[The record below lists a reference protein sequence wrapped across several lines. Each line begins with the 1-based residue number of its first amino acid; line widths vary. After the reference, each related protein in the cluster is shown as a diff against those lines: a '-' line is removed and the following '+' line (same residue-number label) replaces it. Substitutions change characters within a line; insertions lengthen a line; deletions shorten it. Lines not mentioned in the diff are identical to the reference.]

1 MCKVC
6 FDRGCGEES
15 CASLYAGSRV
25 FGSLGCLHGLEQRL
39 TECGLSMTKTHK
51 NIHTITTISFSICGD
66 SYFDSVMYQ
75 KEREEPSA
83 EVKDRMEHGTV
94 NEINTV
100 SIIVVKVLP
109 MFYLGHHF
117 VEEGC
122 YEINENG
129 C

>member
-1 MCKVC
+1 M
-6 FDRGCGEES
+6 
-15 CASLYAGSRV
+15 
-25 FGSLGCLHGLEQRL
+25 H
-39 TECGLSMTKTHK
+39 
-51 NIHTITTISFSICGD
+51 
-66 SYFDSVMYQ
+66 Q

-100 SIIVVKVLP
+100 SIIVVKFLP

-122 YEINENG
+122 YEINKNG